1 MLHRRVVRHTGAFIC
16 FTIVST
22 LSGSEGFYLIR
33 RGGPPSPDRLP
44 RGIEGGDAAVIVA
57 IALIVAPAV
66 IGIWSRL
73 GDLLWLFIW
82 PGGR

>member
-1 MLHRRVVRHTGAFIC
+1 M
-16 FTIVST
+16 ST
-22 LSGSEGFYLIR
+22 LSASGGFYLIR
-33 RGGPPSPDRLP
+33 RGGPPPPGPLP

-57 IALIVAPAV
+57 IAVIVVPAV
-66 IGIWSRL
+66 IGIWDRL